1 MTTFSLFD
9 KKYAYEI
16 YSLRTYVE
24 LIIGTKFVWLLKC
37 TFNSVQ
43 IVTEFS
49 RESVSRILCT
59 HFLYKYIYILKN
71 FM

>member
-49 RESVSRILCT
+49 RESVGRILCT
-59 HFLYKYIYILKN
+59 YFLYKYIYILKN